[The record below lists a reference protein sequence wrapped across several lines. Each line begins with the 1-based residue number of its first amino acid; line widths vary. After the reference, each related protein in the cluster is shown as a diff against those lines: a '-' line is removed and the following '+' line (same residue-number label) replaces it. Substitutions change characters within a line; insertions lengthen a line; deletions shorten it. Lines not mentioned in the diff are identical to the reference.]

1 MSTKRFDPQAITE
14 RKLNYLTQ
22 KKDFQNIQRGGA
34 LEQFLEAESESEAE
48 IARYG
53 EYLLQEMKWDTSKNF
68 SSVKHMARLVGK
80 KLNRKH
86 SAIGTIIVSH
96 SDKPENDNTTG
107 TARYINLG
115 ESVLSIDQESNYDD
129 NIKDITKTGIYE
141 KALVPWWSED
151 CYSIPVGSTCTS
163 KSGIV
168 YTVAEK
174 KEIKKWNQ
182 YFSDIKKTESSLT
195 NFRSEGGWNYYKYL
209 IVPIVQGVQKT
220 VELGT
225 SDNTAGQS
233 FVVSTLDIE
242 AADSYYTR
250 QFCYIEVETKKG
262 VETWNEVYHLS
273 TTNSTSKSFEIN
285 ILDDLS
291 GTEIKFG
298 DGVMGEIPEK
308 DAKITLHYLETSGEE
323 GNLVDLYSF
332 NNTIDGVE
340 IPDNLKN
347 SVTVG
352 CQNMWGIIGGK
363 NLETLEEFKRNAETA
378 YENNYEIIHT
388 YTELERKLNQISPVP
403 ILKPRLKSYYK
414 STLINTTNVY
424 KSVIGITGLSGNLTK
439 LNDTEKN
446 IFNKSVN
453 NTINENILSNKE
465 ILYVDPNIFSI
476 NSNVSIELKNP
487 IVSNNS
493 FIDTLEGYLQERLG
507 KYNLS
512 NIDKYQQVDIIK
524 ESLNFSEN
532 IASID
537 TLDLVTYSD
546 VTIDYSQ
553 RPVNNINDD
562 YIVILLT
569 TPSLNINV
577 LSSENNCTKGKKD
590 GCDVCLLINLDILN
604 NMYSLVLRDTDS
616 SETYESTSFLTC
628 KNPKN
633 LNLYQRNRYSI
644 SQLLSNK
651 FTLSNPEVRF
661 PDSNL
666 NFTDN
671 TYLGKN
677 NIQYIYFNYIPSS
690 QSMSFNLALP
700 KKLVASWLGF
710 DENAETNDVYVEL
723 QNTLDNNTSKVS
735 VSFIPTDK
743 TIETSDWNTVIYY
756 DNIEVS
762 IL

>member
-1 MSTKRFDPQAITE
+1 MSTKRFDSQAITE

-53 EYLLQEMKWDTSKNF
+53 EYLLQEMKWDTSRNF

-80 KLNRKH
+80 KLDRKH
-86 SAIGTIIVSH
+86 SAIGTIIISH
-96 SDKPENDNTTG
+96 SDKPENDNTLG
-107 TARYINLG
+107 SARYINLG
-115 ESVLSIDQESNYDD
+115 DSVLNIDQESNYDD
-129 NIKDITKTGIYE
+129 NVKDDTKTGIYE

-151 CYSIPVGSTCTS
+151 CYSIPVGATCTS
-163 KSGIV
+163 KSGII

-182 YFSDIKKTESSLT
+182 YFSDIKKTESNLT
-195 NFRSEGGWNYYKYL
+195 NFRSSGGWNYYKYL

-233 FVVSTLDIE
+233 FIVSTLDIE
-242 AADSYYTR
+242 AADSYYTK
-250 QFCYIEVETKKG
+250 QFCYIEIETKNG
-262 VETWNEVYHLS
+262 TETWNEVYHLS
-273 TTNSTSKSFEIN
+273 TVNSTSKSFEIN

-298 DGVMGEIPEK
+298 NGVMGAIPEK
-308 DAKITLHYLETSGEE
+308 DAKITLHYLETSGED
-323 GNLVDLYSF
+323 GNLIDLYSF
-332 NNTIDGVE
+332 NNTVDGVE
-340 IPDNLKN
+340 IPDSLKN
-347 SVTVG
+347 SVTIG
-352 CQNMWGIIGGK
+352 CQNMWSIIGGS
-363 NLETLEEFKRNAETA
+363 NLETLDEFKRNAETA

-414 STLINTTNVY
+414 NTTINTTNVY
-424 KSVIGITGLSGNLTK
+424 KSVIGITGLSGNLIK

-453 NTINENILSNKE
+453 NIINDNILSNKE

-493 FIDTLEGYLQERLG
+493 FIDSLENYLQEKLG

-512 NIDKYQQVDIIK
+512 NLDKYQQVDVIK
-524 ESLNFSEN
+524 ESLNFSDN

-537 TLDLVTYSD
+537 TLDLITYSD
-546 VTIDYSQ
+546 VSIDYSVK
-553 RPVNNINDD
+553 PVNSINDD
-562 YIVILLT
+562 YIVITLT
-569 TPSLNINV
+569 TPSLSINV
-577 LSSENNCTKGKKD
+577 LSSESNCAKSKKD
-590 GCDVCLLINLDILN
+590 GCDICLLVNLNILN
-604 NMYSLVLRDTDS
+604 NVYSLVLRDTDS
-616 SETYESTSFLTC
+616 SETYESTSFLTY

-633 LNLYQRNRYSI
+633 LSLYQQNRYTI

-651 FTLSNPEVRF
+651 FTLSNSEVKF
-661 PDSNL
+661 PDKNL
-666 NFTDN
+666 KFADN
-671 TYLGKN
+671 IYLGKT
-677 NIQYIYFNYIPSS
+677 NIQYIYFNYLPSS
-690 QSMSFNLALP
+690 QSITFNLALP
-700 KKLVASWLGF
+700 KKLVSGWLGF
-710 DENAETNDVYVEL
+710 DESSETNDVYVEL

-756 DNIEVS
+756 DNIDVE
-762 IL
+762 II